1 VSATFIMPLTNDT
14 TCLAEMLPVDGSVM
28 ILNNAGATIDPGE
41 TAIAPP
47 ATGYNTTDGWGNS
60 SVTFTT
66 WFTFVAPASGNI
78 RLSGLDVGFDGQFA
92 VYGVTDCAD
101 FNTYTLIGA
110 NDDDVNGG
118 SLAPNFTL
126 CGLTAGNT

>member
-1 VSATFIMPLTNDT
+1 
-14 TCLAEMLPVDGSVM
+14 ML
-28 ILNNAGATIDPGE
+28 LL
-41 TAIAPP
+41 P
-47 ATGYNTTDGWGNS
+47 AVISD
-60 SVTFTT
+60 F
-66 WFTFVAPASGNI
+66 P
-78 RLSGLDVGFDGQFA
+78 GLDVGFDGQFA

-126 CGLTAGNT
+126 CGLTAGNTYWLMHDSWSTFTTGNYSIRLSEIDLNAGTSSGM